1 MNIAHFTMAEFI
13 ASDTAAR
20 RGIDNTMPEDLEHNA
35 WGTLALLETIRA
47 HLSKVAGRDIPITI
61 VSGYRCPALNV
72 AVGGVGPSDHVKA
85 MAADIRA
92 PAFGTPYEIACELA
106 PRVSVL
112 GIGQLI
118 NEFADSPNAWVHVST
133 RLPDKAINRIITIG
147 RHGTEVGVQK

>member
-1 MNIAHFTMAEFI
+1 
-13 ASDTAAR
+13 
-20 RGIDNTMPEDLEHNA
+20 
-35 WGTLALLETIRA
+35 
-47 HLSKVAGRDIPITI
+47 
-61 VSGYRCPALNV
+61 
-72 AVGGVGPSDHVKA
+72 VGGVATSDHVKA